1 MIPPYFPPFE
11 VVVGIAFGIGI
22 VAFLGYPWLMPMY

>member
-1 MIPPYFPPFE
+1 MIEYLPPFE

-22 VAFLGYPWLMPMY
+22 VAFDADHMRKQ